1 MDELR
6 PGLYE
11 DVITERLAA
20 RLAKLGADLV
30 QKRRLEPAEADAYLG
45 RYVALLVRRALASRG
60 GPDPENVQRVRYLA
74 NALIRAIN
82 VHAPDALDGHDEID
96 PASELLLAVMRPSTT
111 PMPPHAP
118 ERPDTPLTSSALLV
132 NGTGQPRL
140 GLEIIKELA
149 SADSVD
155 LISAF
160 IKWHGFRVVEKA
172 LRELVGRGG
181 QLRIIATTYIG
192 ATDRRAIDALVDL
205 GAEVRVSYDTRMTR
219 LHAKAWLFRRG
230 QLSTAYI
237 GSSNLSRSALLDGLE
252 WNVRISRSEQPHLV
266 DTFAA
271 TFDDYWDDPSFEL
284 YDPAADAQRFDESIT
299 QARGLRPAD
308 TAEIS
313 PLHVRPYPFQQEV
326 LDQLDAERKVHGRM
340 KSLVVMATGTGKTV
354 VSALDYLRLRDAG
367 TVDTLLFVA
376 HRKEILDQSRR
387 TFRNVVRAGDFGE
400 RYVDG
405 EMPSEWRHVFASVQ
419 SLAQLDLKRIDPEH
433 FSIVIVDEFH
443 HAEAPTY
450 EHLLSH
456 LRPRILVGL
465 TATPERTDGK
475 DVRFWFDGRIAV
487 ELRLWEALERGLL
500 SPFQYF
506 GIADDVDV
514 SGVAWTRGRYD
525 QAQLAA
531 QYVANRDRA
540 AKVIAATRAR
550 VEDVRRM
557 RALGFCVSVEHAR
570 FMASQFQEA
579 GIPSLAISADTDA
592 ETRGRALVDLG
603 AGRVNCVF
611 AVDLFNEAIDVPAID
626 TVIFLRPTESAT
638 VFLQQLGRGLRLSDD
653 KACLTVL
660 DFIGH
665 QHTKFR
671 FDRRYRALTGAS
683 RRAISREIEGGFPV
697 LPGGCHIELDRVA
710 REIVLAN
717 VQRALHLSWKDMA
730 AELRT
735 LGAVDLRQFL
745 DETMLELEDVY
756 RHRDKAKGWLGLQR
770 AAGHRP
776 PVASATGPQPD
787 FRRMLHLDD
796 PERLGIIAGLL
807 DGSVPTDVRS
817 MSAREQR
824 LLTMLHFGL
833 WGPGRSSNEV
843 QAGLDDLL
851 VSDARDELSQL
862 AVVLQ
867 ERMPRVT
874 HRGAI
879 ETVPLRVHA
888 TYSRDEAL
896 AAFGVNNPNSVREGV
911 KFVSPERADMLFV
924 TLQKTEEHFSP
935 TTMYRD
941 RAVSPDV
948 FQWESQS
955 TTTIRSK
962 TGQRYLTHDELG
974 SSVHLFV
981 RETRRTALDVASP
994 YLYAGQAHYQSHQG
1008 ERPIEIMWR
1017 LERALPADVFHSA
1030 RAVAG

>member
-1 MDELR
+1 VDELR

-11 DVITERLAA
+11 DVITERLAT
-20 RLAKLGADLV
+20 RLAKLGAELV
-30 QKRRLEPAEADAYLG
+30 QKRRLEPAEADAYLS

-60 GPDPENVQRVRYLA
+60 GASPENVQRVRHLA
-74 NALIRAIN
+74 NALIEAIYVN
-82 VHAPDALDGHDEID
+82 APDALDGDDEID

-111 PMPPHAP
+111 PMPPSAP

-149 SADSVD
+149 SAESVD

-172 LRELVGRGG
+172 LRELVDRGG
-181 QLRIIATTYIG
+181 RLRIITTTYIG

-284 YDPAADAQRFDESIT
+284 YDPAADAERFDESII

-308 TAEIS
+308 MVEIS

-387 TFRNVVRAGDFGE
+387 TFRNVLRAGDFGE

-405 EMPSEWRHVFASVQ
+405 EIPSEWRHVFASVQ
-419 SLAQLDLKRIDPEH
+419 SLAQLDLRKIGSDH
-433 FSIVIVDEFH
+433 FSMVIVDEFH

-450 EHLLSH
+450 ERLLSY
-456 LRPRILVGL
+456 LQPKLLVGL

-475 DVRFWFDGRIAV
+475 DVRSWFDGRIAV

-514 SGVAWTRGRYD
+514 SGVAWSRGRYD
-525 QAQLAA
+525 QVQLAA

-540 AKVIAATRAR
+540 AKVIAATRAK
-550 VEDVRRM
+550 VEDVSRM

-570 FMASQFQEA
+570 FMASEFRAA
-579 GIPSLAISADTDA
+579 GIPSIAISADSDA
-592 ETRGRALVDLG
+592 ETRREALVDLG
-603 AGRVNCVF
+603 AGRVQCVF
-611 AVDLFNEAIDVPAID
+611 AVDLFNEGIDVPAVD

-638 VFLQQLGRGLRLSDD
+638 VFLQQLGRGLRLSDE

-697 LPGGCHIELDRVA
+697 LPAGCHIELDRVA
-710 REIVLAN
+710 REIVLEN

-730 AELRT
+730 AELRS
-735 LGAVDLRQFL
+735 LGPVDLRQFL

-756 RHRDKAKGWLGLQR
+756 RDRNKAKGWLGLQR

-776 PVASATGPQPD
+776 PVAAAAGPQPD

-807 DGSVPTDVRS
+807 DGTVPTDIRS
-817 MSAREQR
+817 MSVREQR

-833 WGPGRSSNEV
+833 WGAGRSADEV
-843 QAGLDDLL
+843 QAGLGDLL
-851 VSDARDELSQL
+851 ASDARDELGQL
-862 AVVLQ
+862 AAVLQ

-874 HRGAI
+874 HKSAI
-879 ETVPLRVHA
+879 ESVPLRVHA

-911 KFVSPERADMLFV
+911 KFVEPERADMLFV

-962 TGQRYLTHDELG
+962 TGQRYLTHDEQG
-974 SSVHLFV
+974 SSIHLFV

-994 YLYAGQAHYQSHQG
+994 YLYAGQAHYQSHQS

-1017 LERALPADVFHSA
+1017 LERELPADVFHTA